1 MLIKIIISLCFCI
14 LTNVYC
20 QEITIFFL
28 KDGSILQGKVVN
40 ENQNRIFLKTD
51 QGTIKIIP
59 SDILGREDTGK
70 KGDLTYFSDRL
81 DYLNSNVQILSNRLN
96 HLKDSLSFS
105 LKDLYDL
112 FQNIDA
118 IQNEYEIEL
127 LRLQSKSRQHDQNLE
142 YNNDDLTNNRV
153 RIAEHNQKITGLSD
167 TLQTLDNLVKKINN
181 KLNVNNDRSYLL
193 SGNLATTKKDIQDLN
208 MRHENS
214 QNQIDMMSGALAN
227 NIQEVIRVQGQFSD
241 VESGIKQN
249 SNSIKDINRALII
262 QKEDLVLN
270 INSRYNTIDSQ
281 LQKIKENI
289 NNINVKIIS
298 VDDKGQAE
306 RKIISQN
313 LMDLKGELDILNEK
327 VLSFNR
333 ENQLTAEKLNLLGN
347 NIDAIN
353 KKLIRMESSS
363 KKINNQL
370 LELQLKLDANADA
383 KDEK

>member
-1 MLIKIIISLCFCI
+1 M
-14 LTNVYC
+14 
-20 QEITIFFL
+20 
-28 KDGSILQGKVVN
+28 QGKVVN

-81 DYLNSNVQILSNRLN
+81 EYLNSNVQILSSRLN

-127 LRLQSKSRQHDQNLE
+127 LRLQSKLRQHDQNLE

-181 KLNVNNDRSYLL
+181 KINVNNDKLYLL

-262 QKEDLVLN
+262 QKEDLVLH

-281 LQKIKENI
+281 LQKIKEDI
-289 NNINVKIIS
+289 NKINVKIIS
-298 VDDKGQAE
+298 LDDKGQAE
-306 RKIISQN
+306 RKNYISKSYGF
-313 LMDLKGELDILNEK
+313 KGRARH
-327 VLSFNR
+327 S
-333 ENQLTAEKLNLLGN
+333 
-347 NIDAIN
+347 
-353 KKLIRMESSS
+353 
-363 KKINNQL
+363 
-370 LELQLKLDANADA
+370 
-383 KDEK
+383 